1 MFNALEEEQEMNSI
15 LRMKFLAVAAV
26 LALLFVG
33 KLSAQEPI
41 GGPYTADNNTMILLH
56 FEGNYNNEST
66 FTDDGIGH
74 GSSQFFPVGVDP
86 SLGQCLYLDN
96 DAQGDSS
103 YVTIAHDPDLNLTGD
118 WTIEGWI
125 YVLTFGTG
133 SSDWRWVPRLI
144 IKPGDQVF
152 WRPNFF
158 VEMWGNNRFF
168 SFGYH
173 DASQSA
179 WPQVNTPNNFMEP
192 GQWYHLAFIRDTARK
207 VIISLIHNANRQLIY
222 FGSVPYETFSTFPP
236 ITTAQAVH
244 IGWAGAVGLASP
256 STDSWLDGFVDEIR
270 VSNIVRNF
278 AIPPVISDVTVLPNQ
293 PTSATSYPISAKVF
307 KVGAAGTITAVT
319 LHYSVSGGAWS
330 SVPMTFQGNDTYS
343 AEIPGQSLGSIINYY
358 IQAVDNGGLTS
369 TSPASALTLGQY
381 YTFGIYELNTQT
393 LELTFEEGPGNT
405 PVDTSPYGNPVTVVG
420 SPSHSTNAAAGNY
433 SLYLEGSSSYLEI
446 TTPFLAAP
454 EFTVDFWFNMDTL
467 EAFRRIV
474 SLGTST
480 GSTNYMIFLMGDST
494 MTAESSIPG
503 QPSGLRDLLKLSTKI
518 SAGQWY
524 RINYQLSATQAW
536 LRLYNA
542 NNALIEGKLINING
556 PANRLDGRFRV
567 GLLFNH
573 SLYFGGY
580 VDNIKVWNYPIDL
593 VGIEPVGEPGIPER
607 VELFQNFPNPFNPA
621 TEIQFQVNK
630 SQTVN
635 LAVFDMLGRKVKTL
649 VNENVAAGKY
659 KVTWDGTNQANQPV
673 ASGIYFYRL
682 QTEGFSQSRKMLLM
696 K

>member
-1 MFNALEEEQEMNSI
+1 MFNALEEEQEMKSM
-15 LRMKFLAVAAV
+15 LRMNFLAVIGM
-26 LALLFVG
+26 LALLFAG
-33 KLSAQEPI
+33 NMLAQEPI
-41 GGPYTADNNTMILLH
+41 GGPYTADSNTMILLH
-56 FEGNYNNEST
+56 FEGNYTNEST
-66 FTDDGIGH
+66 FTDDAIGH

-103 YVTIAHDPDLNLTGD
+103 YATVAQDPDLDLTGD

-144 IKPGDQVF
+144 IKPGDEVF

-158 VEMWGNNRFF
+158 VEMWGDFRFF

-173 DASQSA
+173 DASQNA

-192 GQWYHLAFIRDTARK
+192 GQWYHLTFIRDTAGK
-207 VIISLIHNANRQLIY
+207 VIINMIHNTNRELIY
-222 FGSVPYETFSTFPP
+222 FGSEPYESFSTFPP
-236 ITTAQAVH
+236 ITTGQDVH

-256 STDSWLDGFVDEIR
+256 STDSWLDGFVDEVR

-293 PTSATSYPISAKVF
+293 PTSAASYPISARVF
-307 KVGAAGTITAVT
+307 KVGATGTITAVT
-319 LHYSVSGGAWS
+319 LHYSVSGGAWN
-330 SVPMTFQGNDTYS
+330 SVAMTSVGGDTYS
-343 AEIPGQSLGSIINYY
+343 ADMPGQPLGSIINYY
-358 IQAVDNGGLTS
+358 IEAVDDGGLSS
-369 TSPASALTLGQY
+369 TSPASALTLEEY
-381 YTFGIYELNTQT
+381 YGFGVYELNTQT
-393 LELTFEEGPGNT
+393 IELTFEEGPGNI
-405 PVDTSPYGNPVTVVG
+405 PVDTSPYGNPVNVVG
-420 SPSHSTNAAAGNY
+420 APTHSTNAAAGNY
-433 SLYLEGSSSYLEI
+433 SLYVEGDSSYIEV

-454 EFTVDFWFNMDTL
+454 EFTVDFWFNMDSL

-480 GSTNYMIFLMGDST
+480 GATNYMIFLMGDST

-503 QPSGLRDLLKLSTKI
+503 QPSGLRDLLKLSSKI

-524 RINYQLSATQAW
+524 RVNYQLSATEAW
-536 LRLYNA
+536 LRLYDAGNTF
-542 NNALIEGKLINING
+542 IEEKRITITG
-556 PANRLDGRFRV
+556 PANLLDGRFRV

-573 SLYFGGY
+573 TLAFGGY
-580 VDNIKVWNYPIDL
+580 VDNVRVWNYPIDL
-593 VGIEPVGEPGIPER
+593 VGIEPVGEPGIPDR

-630 SQTVN
+630 SQKVN
-635 LAVFDMLGRKVKTL
+635 LTVFDMLGRKVKTL
-649 VNENVAAGKY
+649 VNEDVSAGKY
-659 KVTWDGTNQANQPV
+659 KVTWDGSNEANQRV

-682 QTEGFSQSRKMLLM
+682 QSQGFEQSRKMLLM